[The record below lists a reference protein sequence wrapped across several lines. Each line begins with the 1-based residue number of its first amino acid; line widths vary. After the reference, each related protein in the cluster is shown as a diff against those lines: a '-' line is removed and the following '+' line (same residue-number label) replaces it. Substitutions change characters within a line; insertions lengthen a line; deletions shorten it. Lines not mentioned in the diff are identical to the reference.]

1 MAVRKTNAAV
11 RPHPAVARSGSP
23 SGVIQLKAYQPE
35 RYTIIGNHLAQH
47 RELSLVA
54 MGLALHIL
62 SLPDGAAV
70 DIRTLTS
77 RFPEGR
83 DRIAFALRELE
94 AHGYFERVRE
104 RTGAGQVVTRT
115 YAHHVPGRTTR
126 TTEPVVRDSA
136 VREPVREQ
144 VPEPEP
150 GRVVEL
156 EPVTVPG
163 DEPEREAPPPGEAEP
178 VSAPEPSEPPAED
191 AAPGPHHEE
200 AVVALTRAR
209 KLDKRIMLSERD
221 VQRLAPAAAEWI
233 ARGVGRVALM
243 QVLSDRLPPEVHNPA
258 ALVAHRLREWL
269 PPSLPSTADTIVV
282 SREDRDAAPLPRQ
295 ELWRDC
301 EGDCGCVIHSSGPE
315 RMCRDCRAARTAA
328 PDPDLVCTEVSRAIA
343 L

>member
-11 RPHPAVARSGSP
+11 RSHPGVPRSGSP

-54 MGLALHIL
+54 IGLAVHIL

-70 DIRTLTS
+70 DIRTLAG

-94 AHGYFERVRE
+94 AQGYFERVRE

-115 YAHHVPGRTTR
+115 YAHHVPGRTAR
-126 TTEPVVRDSA
+126 TSEQAVRESA
-136 VREPVREQ
+136 GREPVRERG
-144 VPEPEP
+144 PEPVP
-150 GRVVEL
+150 DRVVEL
-156 EPVTVPG
+156 EPV
-163 DEPEREAPPPGEAEP
+163 PEREASPLAVAEP
-178 VSAPEPSEPPAED
+178 VPAAPEPSEPPAED

-200 AVVALTRAR
+200 AVAALTRLR
-209 KLDKRIMLSERD
+209 KVDKRLTLSEQD
-221 VQRLAPAAAEWI
+221 VRRLAPAAAEWL
-233 ARGVGRVALM
+233 ARGVDRVTVMDALT
-243 QVLSDRLPPEVHNPA
+243 DGLPLKVHSPA
-258 ALVAHRLREWL
+258 ALVAHRLREQL
-269 PPSLPSTADTIVV
+269 PPPLPSTVETIAVPAQDTDTVP
-282 SREDRDAAPLPRQ
+282 PLQQ

-301 EGDCGCVIHSSGPE
+301 DGGCGRVIHSSRPE
-315 RMCRDCRAARTAA
+315 RVCRQCRTARTAA
-328 PDPDLVCTEVSRAIA
+328 PDPDLMHAEVSRAFA